1 MHPSMGRQAVRGEP
15 LVDQGVLE
23 AIVHPSGEQR
33 VDRVGPLVVQEVL
46 HPLEGRQVVR
56 VEMLV
61 GQEVLHPLEE
71 QQVVRGEMLVGRAEP
86 RVDQGVKPEGH
97 WAGGRVLLQRHRVV
111 ERKRADLPRRADRE
125 ELLPLEGQQVAPGG
139 KRVDREASIEGLQLE
154 EPRVLEPVQW
164 PQLRMRQQRFQV
176 PLPVMMPT
184 HH

>member
-1 MHPSMGRQAVRGEP
+1 VGR
-15 LVDQGVLE
+15 
-23 AIVHPSGEQR
+23 
-33 VDRVGPLVVQEVL
+33 
-46 HPLEGRQVVR
+46 
-56 VEMLV
+56 
-61 GQEVLHPLEE
+61 EVLHPLEE
-71 QQVVRGEMLVGRAEP
+71 EQVVRVEMLVGRAEP

-125 ELLPLEGQQVAPGG
+125 ELHPLEGQQVARGG